1 MDKRTVIF
9 WPEVVYLKTMPPKKK
24 KSAGAAASTSAAAA
38 TSGKKKRKSPSS
50 PLSTQRGS
58 PSLLEPEDGQQL
70 PSWDEI
76 TEAAVAART
85 KWKPDVNYEPRQGS
99 CVLCGA
105 GSVFANLSLL

>member
-1 MDKRTVIF
+1 
-9 WPEVVYLKTMPPKKK
+9 MPPKKK
-24 KSAGAAASTSAAAA
+24 KSAGAAAAAAA

-50 PLSTQRGS
+50 PLPTQRGS

-76 TEAAVAART
+76 TEAAVAARI

-105 GSVFANLSLL
+105 GSVFANLFLL